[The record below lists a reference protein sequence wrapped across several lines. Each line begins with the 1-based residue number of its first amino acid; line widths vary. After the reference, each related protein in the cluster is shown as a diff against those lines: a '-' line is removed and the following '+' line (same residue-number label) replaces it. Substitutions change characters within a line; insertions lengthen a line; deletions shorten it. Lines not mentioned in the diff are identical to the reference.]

1 MPAGGLGTAALV
13 AGISGGAL
21 GLGSIGLG
29 IGKSAKAKKARRKAQ
44 STFDKNKYEIP
55 ESARASLQSAQR
67 QASEVGLAGQDVM
80 EAQLGQSTAQGVGAS
95 QEVGTSSSDV
105 LGMLSQLYGNQQ
117 AQQQNIGI
125 QAAQQYQQNQSSLQ
139 GALGT
144 MAGYEDQKWKY
155 NVLYPYQQQM
165 SAAGQMAD
173 QGASMINSGMSTI
186 GNVAGGMAQMGMAQQ
201 GLNQQTLG
209 LQKFANPVMQNTQQP
224 IGAIQ
229 NTYNQGN
236 LM

>member
-1 MPAGGLGTAALV
+1 MPAGGLVTAA
-13 AGISGGAL
+13 AISGGV
-21 GLGSIGLG
+21 GLLQTGLG
-29 IGKSAKAKKARRKAQ
+29 IGKAAKAKKARRKAQ
-44 STFDKNKYEIP
+44 SIFDKNKYEIP

-80 EAQLGQSTAQGVGAS
+80 EAQLGQSTAQGVSAA

-105 LGMLSQLYGNQQ
+105 LGMLSQMYGNQQ
-117 AQQQNIGI
+117 SQQQSIGI
-125 QAAQQYQQNQSSLQ
+125 QAAQQYQQNQGTLQNSLSN
-139 GALGT
+139 
-144 MAGYEDQKWKY
+144 MANLEDQKWKY

-165 SAAGQMAD
+165 GAAGQMED
-173 QGASMINSGMSTI
+173 QGTSMINSGLSTI

-201 GLNQQTLG
+201 GLDQQTLG

-224 IGAIQ
+224 IGTIQ

-236 LM
+236 LKK